1 MVLSTDSSDY
11 HVITEAV
18 KATKGVPGLTCEVG
32 LRAGGGSE
40 FIMRTLAA
48 TDQKDKTH
56 IAIDPYGNIE
66 YESHENVKVRLDYTN
81 DMRDICIKDMYDLAY
96 KIKVNFLF
104 FPLEDSE
111 FFARY
116 ADGVPL
122 YREHKVI
129 ENRYSFVH
137 FDGPHARKP
146 LEDELEFFS
155 ARVSPGGMF
164 VFDDVRY
171 YDHEDFEKKCILPK
185 GFTLVAKTG
194 VKASYRYTPEA

>member
-1 MVLSTDSSDY
+1 MGLSTDSSDY
-11 HVITEAV
+11 HLITEAV
-18 KATKGVPGLTCEVG
+18 KSIKDVPGMTCEIG

-48 TDQKDKTH
+48 SGQKDKTH

-66 YESHENVKVRLDYTN
+66 YESHEDIKVRLDYTN
-81 DMRDICIKDMYDLAY
+81 EMRDLCIKDMYDLAY

-116 ADGVPL
+116 ADGVPI
-122 YREHKVI
+122 YREFKTI
-129 ENRYSFVH
+129 ETTYSLVH

-146 LEDELEFFS
+146 LEDELNFF
-155 ARVSPGGMF
+155 ATRVKPGAMF

-171 YDHEDFEKKCILPK
+171 YDHEDFEQKCILPK
-185 GFTLVAKTG
+185 GFSLVSKTG
-194 VKASYRYTPEA
+194 VKASYRYTP